1 MLRPLILMFILFSG
15 KLTAQEASH
24 PSIWYD
30 QFTARDHFTSQL
42 LNIMATRDYGVIWD
56 SLSDQYIS
64 AMPKRLTYL
73 PFANQTIEVK
83 MTEVDYRDEYQLQ
96 KWELFSPERMDSI
109 FQLGKQV
116 GEVTLKYDELGRLIS
131 SDEKLKPKST
141 YKSRREFIIH
151 YLESDSGSVINM
163 ELWSREFYWFARY
176 QSSYAGNF
184 MYRPLRKRSVWKS
197 YNQFDKN
204 GLMSK
209 HISTSASKLNQREGS
224 LRGNYIYDFTWDE
237 KGRLLSE
244 SYESVNEEKT
254 KVIAQSSKTRDFS
267 MERDSVLFPLL
278 QVPSIALWINNN
290 FDKKDLNL
298 IEYTGGFK
306 GKSGTFLEHKQHDK
320 LLYLDT
326 NVTPRQVLYQT
337 LIDSNSIYRAVFQ
350 IVGHPSVLDTTPY
363 DPDYKSHVIDTRY
376 TQCSIETINSRPPG
390 LIDATKADGFKRSI
404 LPLNGGWSMALY
416 QRGASDYPSTRF
428 SVGYPPFIRMDVLN
442 DEYLILDSEGVIRY
456 VGSHQKLAKV
466 N

>member
-151 YLESDSGSVINM
+151 YLESD
-163 ELWSREFYWFARY
+163 
-176 QSSYAGNF
+176 
-184 MYRPLRKRSVWKS
+184 
-197 YNQFDKN
+197 
-204 GLMSK
+204 
-209 HISTSASKLNQREGS
+209 
-224 LRGNYIYDFTWDE
+224 
-237 KGRLLSE
+237 
-244 SYESVNEEKT
+244 
-254 KVIAQSSKTRDFS
+254 
-267 MERDSVLFPLL
+267 
-278 QVPSIALWINNN
+278 
-290 FDKKDLNL
+290 
-298 IEYTGGFK
+298 
-306 GKSGTFLEHKQHDK
+306 
-320 LLYLDT
+320 
-326 NVTPRQVLYQT
+326 
-337 LIDSNSIYRAVFQ
+337 
-350 IVGHPSVLDTTPY
+350 
-363 DPDYKSHVIDTRY
+363 
-376 TQCSIETINSRPPG
+376 
-390 LIDATKADGFKRSI
+390 
-404 LPLNGGWSMALY
+404 
-416 QRGASDYPSTRF
+416 
-428 SVGYPPFIRMDVLN
+428 
-442 DEYLILDSEGVIRY
+442 
-456 VGSHQKLAKV
+456 
-466 N
+466 